1 MPCICCESRF
11 SVKMFRKVVWYFA
24 VFAALIDLG
33 EENVADSMDIEG
45 DRLIQSGSLAI
56 RHGSRVAL
64 RISGC
69 IFFLAVVLTF
79 VPFLLQWF
87 SHAYIVPIAV
97 MDIAIAYSTLR
108 LLTSEHNKGRI
119 HIRRLRTTQPLKT
132 GGFHNLLF
140 VFPFCRSQRLC
151 RIGFARSRE
160 DLWIKIFI
168 STTLVWRST
177 DAFRVCS
184 HDLYGQFPNI
194 SMKNGG
200 DTFQDLSSYHR
211 PGSVARQLQVSRQN
225 QGHGL

>member
-140 VFPFCRSQRLC
+140 VFLQISKTLQDWFCPVSGRSLDKNFHFNNTCLKKHRC
-151 RIGFARSRE
+151 
-160 DLWIKIFI
+160 I
-168 STTLVWRST
+168 SS
-177 DAFRVCS
+177 
-184 HDLYGQFPNI
+184 
-194 SMKNGG
+194 
-200 DTFQDLSSYHR
+200 
-211 PGSVARQLQVSRQN
+211 LQP
-225 QGHGL
+225 